1 MRSSLARGGVLLAA
15 MLVSHAALAQSGPA
29 LVQGWPIRPVRFLV
43 PFAAGAGINDIM
55 ARLVGQ
61 HLGAGLGQPVVIENR
76 AGAGGIAGTEAAAK
90 AAPDGY
96 TFLMTNV
103 SLITSAYL
111 YSKLSYDPQK
121 DLLPVTLVAPSPLL
135 LVVHPS
141 VAAKSVQELV
151 ALAKA
156 NPGRLNFGSGGVG
169 STPHLS
175 VELFKSAARIDAV
188 HVPYK
193 GGAPALNDLVGGQLS
208 FMIENMPGTMPFV
221 KAGKLRALAI
231 TSAQRS
237 PLEPALPTMAAS
249 GVPGYEVVGWQG
261 VFAVAGTPPEIVA
274 RLQGEGGKG
283 LRLPDVRE
291 RLAALGADGVGS
303 TPDQF
308 AAFVRADHAR
318 WGSVTREKGIRS
330 E

>member
-1 MRSSLARGGVLLAA
+1 MLLA
-15 MLVSHAALAQSGPA
+15 MVVSQAAAAQA
-29 LVQGWPIRPVRFLV
+29 WPTRPVRLLV

-76 AGAGGIAGTEAAAK
+76 PGAGGIAGTDAAAK

-103 SLITSAYL
+103 TLVTTAYL
-111 YSKLSYDPQK
+111 YSKLPYDAQK
-121 DLLPVTLVAPSPLL
+121 DFVPVTLVATSPLM

-141 VAAKSVQELV
+141 VPAKSVQELI

-156 NPGRLNFGSGGVG
+156 NPGKLTFGSGGVG

-175 VELFKSAARIDAV
+175 TEIFKSISGIDAV

-208 FMIENMPGTMPFV
+208 FMIENVPGTMPFV
-221 KAGKLRALAI
+221 RSGKLRALAI
-231 TSAQRS
+231 TSARRS
-237 PLEPALPTMAAS
+237 PLDPSLPTMAEA
-249 GVPGYEVVGWQG
+249 GVPGYEVVGWNG
-261 VFAVAGTPPEIVA
+261 IVAVAGTPPEIVA
-274 RLQGEGGKG
+274 RLHAEVAKV
-283 LRLPDVRE
+283 LRLPEARE
-291 RLAALGADGVGS
+291 RLAALGAEPVGN
-303 TPDQF
+303 TPEEF
-308 AAFVRADHAR
+308 GAFIRAENAR
-318 WGSVTREKGIRS
+318 WGTIIREKGIRS

>member
-1 MRSSLARGGVLLAA
+1 MLLT
-15 MLVSHAALAQSGPA
+15 MLVSHAALAQA
-29 LVQGWPIRPVRFLV
+29 WPNRPVRFLV

-61 HLGAGLGQPVVIENR
+61 HLGAALGQPVVIENR

-121 DLLPVTLVAPSPLL
+121 DLVPLTLVATSPLL
-135 LVVHPS
+135 LVVNPTLP
-141 VAAKSVQELV
+141 AKSVQEFV
-151 ALAKA
+151 AYAKA
-156 NPGRLNFGSGGVG
+156 HPGKLNFGSGGVG

-175 VELFKSAARIDAV
+175 VELFKSAAGFDAV

-193 GGAPALNDLVGGQLS
+193 GGAPALNDLIGGQIS

-221 KAGKLRALAI
+221 KSGKLRALAI
-231 TSAQRS
+231 TSTARS
-237 PLEPALPTMAAS
+237 PLEPALPTMAES

-261 VFAVAGTPPEIVA
+261 LFAVAGTPHEIVA
-274 RLQGEGGKG
+274 RLQAEVAKV
-283 LRLPDVRE
+283 LRLPEVRE

-303 TPDQF
+303 TPEEF
-308 AAFVRADHAR
+308 ASFVRAEHAR
-318 WGSVTREKGIRS
+318 WGSVIREKGIRS

>member
-1 MRSSLARGGVLLAA
+1 MLLAI
-15 MLVSHAALAQSGPA
+15 LVSQTALAQSGPA
-29 LVQGWPIRPVRFLV
+29 LVQGWPSRPVRLLV

-103 SLITSAYL
+103 SLVTSAYL
-111 YSKLSYDPQK
+111 YPKLPYDPQN
-121 DLLPVTLVAPSPLL
+121 DFVPVTLVATSPLM

-175 VELFKSAARIDAV
+175 AELFKSAAGIDAV

-208 FMIENMPGTMPFV
+208 FMIENVPGTMPFV
-221 KAGKLRALAI
+221 KQGRLRALAI

-237 PLEPALPTMAAS
+237 PLEPALPTMVES

-261 VFAVAGTPPEIVA
+261 LFAVAGTAPDIVA
-274 RLQGEGGKG
+274 RLQADVGKV
-283 LRLPDVRE
+283 LRLPEVRE
-291 RLAALGADGVGS
+291 RLAALGAEPVGS
-303 TPDQF
+303 TPEEF
-308 AAFVRADHAR
+308 GAFIRAERTR
-318 WGSVTREKGIRS
+318 WGRIIREKGIRS

>member
-1 MRSSLARGGVLLAA
+1 MRSFFGRGAALLLV
-15 MLVSHAALAQSGPA
+15 MLVSQAALAQA
-29 LVQGWPIRPVRFLV
+29 WPNRPVRLLV

-76 AGAGGIAGTEAAAK
+76 AGAGGIAGTDAAAK

-103 SLITSAYL
+103 SLVTSAYL
-111 YSKLSYDPQK
+111 YPKLPYDPQK
-121 DLLPVTLVAPSPLL
+121 DFVPVTLVATSPLM

-141 VAAKSVQELV
+141 IAAKSVQELV

-175 VELFKSAARIDAV
+175 VELFKSAAGIDAV

-193 GGAPALNDLVGGQLS
+193 GGAPALNDLVAGQIS
-208 FMIENMPGTMPFV
+208 FMIENVPGTMPFV
-221 KAGKLRALAI
+221 KGGKLRALAI

-237 PLEPALPTMAAS
+237 PLEPALPTMAES

-261 VFAVAGTPPEIVA
+261 LFAVAGTPPETVA
-274 RLQGEGGKG
+274 RLQAEVAKV
-283 LRLPDVRE
+283 LRLPEVRE
-291 RLAALGADGVGS
+291 RLAALGAEPVGS
-303 TPDQF
+303 TPEEF
-308 AAFVRADHAR
+308 GAFIRAERTR
-318 WGSVTREKGIRS
+318 WGRIIREKGIRS

>member
-1 MRSSLARGGVLLAA
+1 MRSFFARGAALLAA
-15 MLVSHAALAQSGPA
+15 LVVSQAALAQA
-29 LVQGWPIRPVRFLV
+29 WPSRPVRFLV

-61 HLGAGLGQPVVIENR
+61 HLGGVLGQPVVIENR
-76 AGAGGIAGTEAAAK
+76 AGAGGIAGTDAAAK

-103 SLITSAYL
+103 SLVTSAYL
-111 YSKLSYDPQK
+111 HAKLSYDPQK
-121 DLLPVTLVAPSPLL
+121 DFVPVTLVATSPLM

-141 VAAKSVQELV
+141 VAAKSVRELV

-156 NPGRLNFGSGGVG
+156 NPGKLTFGSGGVG

-175 VELFKSAARIDAV
+175 VELFKSAAGFDAV

-193 GGAPALNDLVGGQLS
+193 GGAPALNDLMGGQLS
-208 FMIENMPGTMPFV
+208 FMIENMPGTMPFA
-221 KAGKLRALAI
+221 KQGKLRALAM

-237 PLEPALPTMAAS
+237 PLEPALPTMAES

-261 VFAVAGTPPEIVA
+261 LFAIAGTSPEIVA
-274 RLQGEGGKG
+274 RLQAEVAKV
-283 LRLPDVRE
+283 LRLPEVRE
-291 RLAALGADGVGS
+291 RLAALGAEAVGS
-303 TPDQF
+303 TPQEF
-308 AAFVRADHAR
+308 AAFVRAEHTR
-318 WGSVTREKGIRS
+318 WSRLIREKGIRS

>member
-1 MRSSLARGGVLLAA
+1 MRTFFMLLVI
-15 MLVSHAALAQSGPA
+15 LVSQTALAQA
-29 LVQGWPIRPVRFLV
+29 WPNRTVRLLV

-103 SLITSAYL
+103 SLVTSAYL
-111 YSKLSYDPQK
+111 YPKLPYDPQK
-121 DLLPVTLVAPSPLL
+121 DFVPVTLVATSPLM

-175 VELFKSAARIDAV
+175 AELFKSAAGIDAV

-208 FMIENMPGTMPFV
+208 FMIENVPGTMPFV
-221 KAGKLRALAI
+221 KQGRLRALAI

-237 PLEPALPTMAAS
+237 PLEPALPTMVES

-261 VFAVAGTPPEIVA
+261 LFAVAGTAPDIVA
-274 RLQGEGGKG
+274 RLQADVGKV
-283 LRLPDVRE
+283 LRLPEVRE
-291 RLAALGADGVGS
+291 RLAALGAEPVGS
-303 TPDQF
+303 TPEEF
-308 AAFVRADHAR
+308 GAFIRAERTR
-318 WGSVTREKGIRS
+318 WGRIIREKGIRS

>member
-1 MRSSLARGGVLLAA
+1 MRAFFLLAA
-15 MLVSHAALAQSGPA
+15 LLVSQAAQAQA
-29 LVQGWPIRPVRFLV
+29 WPNRPVRFLV

-76 AGAGGIAGTEAAAK
+76 AGSGGIAGTEAAAK

-121 DLLPVTLVAPSPLL
+121 DLVPVTLVATSPLL
-135 LVVHPS
+135 LVVNPA
-141 VAAKSVQELV
+141 VPAKSVQEFI
-151 ALAKA
+151 AYAKA
-156 NPGRLNFGSGGVG
+156 NPGKLNFGSGGVG

-175 VELFKSAARIDAV
+175 VELFKSAAGFDAV

-193 GGAPALNDLVGGQLS
+193 GGAPALNDLIGGQIS

-221 KAGKLRALAI
+221 KQGKLRALAI
-231 TSAQRS
+231 TSPRRS
-237 PLEPALPTMAAS
+237 PLEPTLPTMAES
-249 GVPGYEVVGWQG
+249 GVAGYEVLGWQG
-261 VFAVAGTPPEIVA
+261 LFAVAGTPHEIVA
-274 RLQGEGGKG
+274 RLQAEVAKA
-283 LRLPDVRE
+283 LRLPEVRE
-291 RLAALGADGVGS
+291 RLAGLGAEGVGS
-303 TPDQF
+303 TPEEF
-308 AAFVRADHAR
+308 AAFVRAEHAR
-318 WGSVTREKGIRS
+318 WGSVIREKGIRP

>member
-1 MRSSLARGGVLLAA
+1 MFLA
-15 MLVSHAALAQSGPA
+15 MLVSHAALAQT
-29 LVQGWPIRPVRFLV
+29 WPNRPVRLLV

-61 HLGAGLGQPVVIENR
+61 YLGAGLGQPVVIENR

-96 TFLMTNV
+96 TLLMTNV
-103 SLITSAYL
+103 SLVTSAYL

-121 DLLPVTLVAPSPLL
+121 DFVPVTLVATSPLI

-141 VAAKSVQELV
+141 VAARSLQELV

-175 VELFKSAARIDAV
+175 AELFKSAAGIDAV

-193 GGAPALNDLVGGQLS
+193 GGAPALNDLIGGQLS

-221 KAGKLRALAI
+221 KQGKLRALAI

-237 PLEPALPTMAAS
+237 PLEPALPTMAES

-261 VFAVAGTPPEIVA
+261 VFAPAGTPPEIVA
-274 RLQGEGGKG
+274 RLQGEVGKV
-283 LRLPDVRE
+283 LRLAEVRE
-291 RLAALGADGVGS
+291 RLAALGAEPVGS
-303 TPDQF
+303 TPEEF
-308 AAFVRADHAR
+308 GAFFRTEMAR
-318 WGSVTREKGIRS
+318 WGRIIREKGIRS